1 MESIQNILNLAG
13 LSAEMV
19 FQLEFTLRL
28 IINIVS
34 IYAIARKIYFFR
46 SGNRDYM
53 FTMFI
58 FNVVIFIIC
67 FILNS
72 ASLSVGFAF
81 GIFAIFSILRYRTYT
96 VPIRD
101 MTYMF
106 VSIALAVLNALA
118 TSGIALIHLIL
129 INVFIVLI
137 VYFTDRSWISRDN
150 KKIILYEKIDL
161 IKPENRGELLKDLKS
176 RTGLDIYRV
185 DIGKIDLLRDTA
197 LIRIFYNTKE

>member
-1 MESIQNILNLAG
+1 MA
-13 LSAEMV
+13 
-19 FQLEFTLRL
+19 FQVEFALRL
-28 IINIVS
+28 LINLIS

-118 TSGIALIHLIL
+118 ASNITLIHLVF
-129 INVFIVLI
+129 INLFIVLI
-137 VYFTDRSWISRDN
+137 VYFTDRSWIRSEK
-150 KKIILYEKIDL
+150 KKIMVYEKIEL
-161 IKPENRGELLKDLKS
+161 IKPDKREELIKDLRA
-176 RTGLDIYRV
+176 RTGLNVIRV

-197 LIRIFYNTKE
+197 LIRIYYNEK

>member
-1 MESIQNILNLAG
+1 MLGIQQ
-13 LSAEMV
+13 SMV
-19 FQLEFTLRL
+19 FQAEFLLRL
-28 IINIVS
+28 IINVLS
-34 IYAIARKIYFFR
+34 IYFIARKIYLFR

-67 FILNS
+67 FVLNS

-118 TSGIALIHLIL
+118 AANIALVHLL
-129 INVFIVLI
+129 FINLFIVLL
-137 VYFTDRSWISRDN
+137 VYITDRSWISREY
-150 KKIILYEKIDL
+150 KKIIRYEKIEL
-161 IKPENRGELLKDLKS
+161 IKPENREGLIKDLTL
-176 RTGLDIYRV
+176 RTGLHIIRV
-185 DIGKIDLLRDTA
+185 DIGKIDFLNDTA
-197 LIRIFYNTKE
+197 MIRIFFKDR

>member
-1 MESIQNILNLAG
+1 
-13 LSAEMV
+13 MV

>member
-1 MESIQNILNLAG
+1 MESIQNILNSLGVAP
-13 LSAEMV
+13 SAA
-19 FQLEFTLRL
+19 FQVEFAFRL
-28 IINIVS
+28 LINLVS
-34 IYAIARKIYFFR
+34 IYIIARKIYQFR

-118 TSGIALIHLIL
+118 TANIAIVHLL
-129 INVFIVLI
+129 FINLFIVLI
-137 VYFTDRSWISRDN
+137 VFFTDRSWITSEM
-150 KKIILYEKIDL
+150 KKIIRYEKIEL
-161 IKPENRGELLKDLKS
+161 IKPEKHDELIADLKQ
-176 RTGLDIYRV
+176 RTGLNVTRV
-185 DIGKIDLLRDTA
+185 DIGRIDLLRDTV
-197 LIRIFYNTKE
+197 LLRIFYK

>member
-1 MESIQNILNLAG
+1 MESIQNILYILGATE
-13 LSAEMV
+13 SAL
-19 FQLEFTLRL
+19 FQAEFILRL
-28 IINIVS
+28 IINLIS
-34 IYAIARKIYFFR
+34 IFFIARKIYLFR

-58 FNVVIFIIC
+58 FNVVIFTIC

-118 TSGIALIHLIL
+118 TINIALVHLL
-129 INVFIVLI
+129 FINLFIVAI
-137 VYFTDRSWISRDN
+137 VFLTDRSWVAN
-150 KKIILYEKIDL
+150 EHKKFIRYEKIDL
-161 IKPENRGELLKDLKS
+161 IKPERREELISDLRL
-176 RTGLDIYRV
+176 RTGLNITRV
-185 DIGKIDLLRDTA
+185 DIGKIDFLRDTA
-197 LIRIFYNTKE
+197 YIRIFYKV